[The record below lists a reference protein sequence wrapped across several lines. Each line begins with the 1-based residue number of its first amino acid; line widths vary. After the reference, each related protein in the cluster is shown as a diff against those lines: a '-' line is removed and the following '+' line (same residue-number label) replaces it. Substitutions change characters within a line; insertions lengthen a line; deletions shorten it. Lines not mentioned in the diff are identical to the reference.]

1 MSLRP
6 LHYDAEIDA
15 IYLSSGKKRDLATD
29 LEDEPFVVIDIAE
42 GEYEPIALE
51 VIGISPEFPLERN
64 EAYCAETDTLTLGT
78 MPEKA
83 TKVVEN
89 DDLVAYWRFDG
100 PDPDDYT
107 AVAVDLRNASKH
119 LAPAIAAF
127 ENGTAVKS

>member
-1 MSLRP
+1 MSLEP
-6 LHYDAEIDA
+6 LQYDAEIDA
-15 IYLSSGKKRDLATD
+15 ISLSSDKKRDMATD
-29 LEDEPFVVIDIAE
+29 LENEPFVVIDIAE

-51 VIGISPEFPLERN
+51 VIGIGPEFPLEQN
-64 EAYCAETDTLTLGT
+64 ESYCAETDTLTLGT

-83 TKVVEN
+83 DLVVQN

-127 ENGTAVKS
+127 ENGNAGKL